1 MVINLIVVSGYN
13 STKYIFIKCEFN
25 KKRSFK
31 YDLTINSSC
40 DPRFLVLSSQ
50 GNQTKPWGYIYK
62 KDSNYISHKYR
73 EIFLVGKLGIKIMF
87 GAFGPLPEHI
97 SPGPSPTRKDTPFYL
112 ISKKKKKKKRIE
124 RERERGRETIKHQP
138 QPLATDHVVGL
149 SIPIY
154 PQVFIISFKT

>member
-50 GNQTKPWGYIYK
+50 GNQTKLWGYIYK

-73 EIFLVGKLGIKIMF
+73 EIFLVGKLGIKIKF
-87 GAFGPLPEHI
+87 RAFGPLQENI
-97 SPGPSPTRKDTPFYL
+97 SQGPSPTREDTPF
-112 ISKKKKKKKRIE
+112 KKKIKE
-124 RERERGRETIKHQP
+124 RDEEISKHQP
-138 QPLATDHVVGL
+138 QPPPPVTDPPTTPLASPFRSTQF
-149 SIPIY
+149 
-154 PQVFIISFKT
+154 QVFKT